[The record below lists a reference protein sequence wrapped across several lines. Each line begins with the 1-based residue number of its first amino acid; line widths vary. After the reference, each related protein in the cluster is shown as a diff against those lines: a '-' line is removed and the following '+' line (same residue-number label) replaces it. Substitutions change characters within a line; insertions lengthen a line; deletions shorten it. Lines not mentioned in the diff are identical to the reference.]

1 MKILYCIHH
10 SDCSNGLL
18 ANMIEKAKA
27 EGKDYEFKQIKV
39 EEFPQYK
46 NDYDCM
52 IYGLQEKGYL
62 SRIKNDLEG
71 FPCCEVDMT
80 AFATK
85 NPTKVFAQIEAM
97 KK

>member
-1 MKILYCIHH
+1 MFIAYKMRIFPTEEQKELI
-10 SDCSNGLL
+10 
-18 ANMIEKAKA
+18 AKT

-46 NDYDCM
+46 NEYDCM

-62 SRIKNDLEG
+62 SRIKDDIQG

-97 KK
+97 RK